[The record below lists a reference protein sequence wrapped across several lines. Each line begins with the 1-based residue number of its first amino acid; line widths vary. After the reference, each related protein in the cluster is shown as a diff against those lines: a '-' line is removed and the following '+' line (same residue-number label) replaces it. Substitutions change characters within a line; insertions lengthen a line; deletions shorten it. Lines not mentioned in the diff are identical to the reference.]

1 MSKTDEFTT
10 SSLVGQGLIPCAPWT
25 PKLAVATC
33 VLEMFRVA
41 KLRCPHLGVQAWV
54 KTLGDLHGLEFK
66 PYSAQQ
72 FTTCFDVYLEI
83 LKTVDDRVNEAL
95 GRGAPDWRLK
105 NCCPACTY
113 KLEGEAKLIF
123 EMLVTG
129 DGNDSLKRVLMK
141 EKGEFDDHGVPRRGG
156 CERPDPRAADAGG
169 DYFLTRDKVD
179 MWSKEVLKQVVKEPV
194 RLTST
199 ISTASSHLP
208 QTGDD
213 PSQAS
218 ECQER
223 WKNMSEDITA
233 KMWGI
238 FDETGIFVALCRH
251 GFVLMIADMVKS
263 GEL

>member
-1 MSKTDEFTT
+1 VPISSTDEYT
-10 SSLVGQGLIPCAPWT
+10 SSALVGQGLIPCAPWT
-25 PKLAVATC
+25 PKLAVATR

-83 LKTVDDRVNEAL
+83 LKNVDDRVNELL

-113 KLEGEAKLIF
+113 KLEGEEKLIF

-141 EKGEFDDHGVPRRGG
+141 EKGEFDDNGAPRRGG
-156 CERPDPRAADAGG
+156 SERPDPRAAHAGG
-169 DYFLTRDKVD
+169 DYFLTREKVD
-179 MWSKEVLKQVVKEPV
+179 LWSKEVLKQVVKPPV
-194 RLTST
+194 RFNHFPSTTSTTASTVST
-199 ISTASSHLP
+199 IS
-208 QTGDD
+208 
-213 PSQAS
+213 
-218 ECQER
+218 
-223 WKNMSEDITA
+223 
-233 KMWGI
+233 
-238 FDETGIFVALCRH
+238 
-251 GFVLMIADMVKS
+251 
-263 GEL
+263 